1 MGERG
6 DTPALE
12 SRGVV
17 RRYPRRGLT
26 IGDGTRDVV
35 AVDGVSLALADGEV
49 LGIIGRSGAGKSTLG
64 RILAGLER
72 PDEGEVLFAGER
84 LSSLRGEAYRRARR
98 RVQIVF
104 QDPAAALN
112 PRHSIERIVAEPIVV
127 NGLVRGREARS
138 ARVAEL
144 LAAVGLQATT
154 GLLGRRPG
162 ELSGGERQ
170 RVAIARALA
179 CEPRVLVLDEPVSL
193 LDVSVQGRLLN
204 LLLDLRAC
212 FSLAMVLITH
222 DLAVA
227 ARVAERV
234 VVMHAGR
241 IVEEGTVAEVMRAP
255 RSPYTLELLEAASL
269 AG

>member
-1 MGERG
+1 
-6 DTPALE
+6 
-12 SRGVV
+12 
-17 RRYPRRGLT
+17 
-26 IGDGTRDVV
+26 
-35 AVDGVSLALADGEV
+35 
-49 LGIIGRSGAGKSTLG
+49 
-64 RILAGLER
+64 
-72 PDEGEVLFAGER
+72 
-84 LSSLRGEAYRRARR
+84 
-98 RVQIVF
+98 
-104 QDPAAALN
+104 
-112 PRHSIERIVAEPIVV
+112 
-127 NGLVRGREARS
+127 
-138 ARVAEL
+138 
-144 LAAVGLQATT
+144 VGLQATT

-179 CEPRVLVLDEPVSL
+179 CQPNVLVLDEPVSL

-234 VVMHAGR
+234 LVMHEGR
-241 IVEEGTVAEVMRAP
+241 TVEEGPVAEVMRKP
-255 RSPYTLELLEAASL
+255 HSPYTLELLEAASW

>member
-1 MGERG
+1 MGEPG
-6 DTPALE
+6 DAPVLE
-12 SRGVV
+12 ARGVV

-26 IGDGTRDVV
+26 IGDGPGSIV
-35 AVDGVSLALADGEV
+35 AVDGVSLALGDGEV
-49 LGIIGRSGAGKSTLG
+49 LGVIGRSGAGKSTLG

-72 PDEGEVLFAGER
+72 PDEGEVLFVGER
-84 LSSLRGEAYRRARR
+84 LSALRGETYRRARR

-127 NGLVRGREARS
+127 NGLVRGREARGE
-138 ARVAEL
+138 RVAAL
-144 LAAVGLQATT
+144 LAAVGLQATSE
-154 GLLGRRPG
+154 LLGRRPG

-204 LLLDLRAC
+204 LLLELRAC

-241 IVEEGTVAEVMRAP
+241 TVEEGPVAEVMRAP
-255 RSPYTLELLEAASL
+255 RSRYTLELLEAASL